1 MMDDDESDEME
12 QDLEI
17 DEFFDKIKFF
27 KAKSATKIRK
37 LKELL
42 SQKDELIFNLRSE
55 LTKAQDA
62 LKTQIN
68 TDNELEE
75 LDIISPSKKK
85 RPKQQ
90 SSSSEEELRPKKR
103 VQPRKKGRKI
113 EYYEKAGNSST
124 SSGHQMLPSKLLNLK
139 PKEKYLPV
147 PKKALSEEKK
157 ISFEKKSQISSRSRQ
172 SSNPNNS
179 NARSSKSHDISQ
191 HFIKKSSKKEK
202 ITPEKTNSPKLNSFS
217 PLEDVQLIDSSEDED
232 ETQISMFRNTSDLN
246 TQSLVSQVPNLARR
260 GINSRMECWLTKAQ
274 ENTKKRKYA
283 SFSPKPVS
291 SSRKTDQENHYSPD
305 HLTWHVKLYCIKHC
319 RQLSQSYKVAGA
331 CEYEISGMMLSPT
344 ARKTLVSNSSTG
356 LKTLKVEIQSAQ
368 KLRERRKSEIM
379 GGSRRGS
386 VANRDVLN
394 PQI

>member
-1 MMDDDESDEME
+1 LTETRIYCNRDKKEKKNMMDDDESDEME

-42 SQKDELIFNLRSE
+42 CQKDELIFNLRSE

-62 LKTQIN
+62 LKTQRN

-85 RPKQQ
+85 RPKQL
-90 SSSSEEELRPKKR
+90 SSSSEEELRRKKR

-139 PKEKYLPV
+139 PKDKYLPV

-179 NARSSKSHDISQ
+179 KARSSKSHDISQ
-191 HFIKKSSKKEK
+191 HFIKNSSKKDK

-291 SSRKTDQENHYSPD
+291 SSRSKADLESMINHDDETMCQTSKMYREKSKSRSRSVSPKPGD
-305 HLTWHVKLYCIKHC
+305 TEERLPNPNPHFTE
-319 RQLSQSYKVAGA
+319 RGGQRSSAGD
-331 CEYEISGMMLSPT
+331 E
-344 ARKTLVSNSSTG
+344 
-356 LKTLKVEIQSAQ
+356 QQ
-368 KLRERRKSEIM
+368 
-379 GGSRRGS
+379 RG
-386 VANRDVLN
+386 
-394 PQI
+394 